1 MLPMDQHYQN
11 QTLFFNTD
19 LCQSWPW
26 LHLET
31 HSNHELGLLDIGSR
45 KKDEIFFSSSYLQ
58 RATTRSLKTKM
69 FCNQ

>member
-45 KKDEIFFSSSYLQ
+45 KKDEIFF
-58 RATTRSLKTKM
+58 
-69 FCNQ
+69 